1 MVDPGFTSRM
11 KQRSYSV
18 RLGIDAREVR
28 SLMKI
33 AVIAGEGQVF
43 WLVSAAMHLGNNMF
57 NVERR

>member
-1 MVDPGFTSRM
+1 M

-43 WLVSAAMHLGNNMF
+43 WLISAAMHLGNNMV